1 MTSSPITRDRLSTSW
16 AAPGSIERLG
26 GVAGLLVPFSC
37 AAAVAITAASGA
49 NLRQNG
55 FPWAAASGAALAA
68 VAVLA
73 VTRVHSQSWS
83 AGSRMAGRATVLGLL
98 GVAGFFAALGVE
110 DLLNT
115 TLGTARFLSD
125 NDTVT
130 AIGTLVASLLSTVL
144 VPLGLILVG
153 AAAYRAH
160 VLDPAGRVGMAA
172 IGPVLLIGALLS
184 GTTDAAWISALW
196 PMLLAGCWAL
206 VGLSLL
212 RRTP

>member
-1 MTSSPITRDRLSTSW
+1 
-16 AAPGSIERLG
+16 
-26 GVAGLLVPFSC
+26 
-37 AAAVAITAASGA
+37 
-49 NLRQNG
+49 
-55 FPWAAASGAALAA
+55 
-68 VAVLA
+68 
-73 VTRVHSQSWS
+73 
-83 AGSRMAGRATVLGLL
+83 MAGRATVLGLL

-153 AAAYRAH
+153 AATYRAH

-172 IGPVLLIGALLS
+172 IGPVLLVGALLS

-196 PMLLAGCWAL
+196 PMVLAGCWAL